1 MFLWITVDDFL
12 STCFINLRFCFH
24 LAYNSIMI
32 TNFDLITRLLLAA
45 GLGGAIGFERERAHK
60 VAGLRTHSIVAMGA
74 ALLSIISIYGFEG
87 MAQGLSFD
95 PARIISNIIVGIG
108 FIGGG
113 AILRQGPR
121 IMGTTT
127 AATLWLV
134 AAIGIAAGIGFTY
147 AALAGAAIGYL
158 VLTLLWQVEK
168 RIIRKMPYQHIE
180 QEEQEEREAN
190 HVE

>member
-1 MFLWITVDDFL
+1 
-12 STCFINLRFCFH
+12 
-24 LAYNSIMI
+24 MI
-32 TNFDLITRLLLAA
+32 TNMDLILRLLLAA

-60 VAGLRTHSIVAMGA
+60 VAGLRTHAIVAMGA
-74 ALLSIISIYGFEG
+74 ALLSVISVYGFEG
-87 MAQGLSFD
+87 VTQGSAFD

-134 AAIGIAAGIGFTY
+134 ATIGIAAGIGFIFG
-147 AALAGAAIGYL
+147 AVAGAAIGYL
-158 VLTLLWQVEK
+158 VLTVLWQVEK
-168 RIIRKMPYQHIE
+168 RLVPKMPYQHIDE
-180 QEEQEEREAN
+180 MNEREENA
-190 HVE
+190 ETLDAK

>member
-1 MFLWITVDDFL
+1 MRRQIIQTGLLKLVNWLRVMI
-12 STCFINLRFCFH
+12 SNLH
-24 LAYNSIMI
+24 MI
-32 TNFDLITRLLLAA
+32 TNADLILRLLLAA

-60 VAGLRTHSIVAMGA
+60 VAGLRTHSLVAMGA
-74 ALLSIISIYGFEG
+74 ALLSIISVYGFEDIAPG
-87 MAQGLSFD
+87 SAFD

-134 AAIGIAAGIGFTY
+134 AAVGIAAGIGFIFG
-147 AALAGAAIGYL
+147 AVAGAAIGYL
-158 VLTLLWQVEK
+158 VLTVLWQVEK
-168 RIIRKMPYQHIE
+168 RIIPKMPYQHIGEDENHE
-180 QEEQEEREAN
+180 QENGHTE
-190 HVE
+190 